1 MPGEETKGDVI
12 KKRRTKA
19 NLDEEFH
26 TERIKIVRAEHEKKM
41 SMWEEKREQRKKKY
55 ELKMGILQQ
64 QYNQSFAFQ
73 LHIYQAGQST
83 NLNTYVEM

>member
-1 MPGEETKGDVI
+1 MPGETTKGDVI

-19 NLDEEFH
+19 DLDEEFH
-26 TERIKIVRAEHEKKM
+26 TERMKIVRAEHEKKM

-64 QYNQSFAFQ
+64 QNRLLFNRIFTRQDKTQ
-73 LHIYQAGQST
+73 I
-83 NLNTYVEM
+83 